1 MLNLGHPVPLLITDE
16 VRPLQVPP
24 IPPIGTVDWPVEE
37 PQLIALPDDWQLFF
51 YTDGLIEGRL
61 TPGSHERYGEKRLVE
76 ALQALACERIDG
88 ARMERLVLAIEAGAG
103 EPFEDD
109 VAVMLISKA
118 EPSRQR
124 RAADDRSA
132 ARVGAW

>member
-1 MLNLGHPVPLLITDE
+1 MNLGHPVPLLITDE

-88 ARMERLVLAIEAGAG
+88 ACMERLVSAIEVRAG
-103 EPFEDD
+103 EPFKDD
-109 VAVMLISKA
+109 VAAMLISKA
-118 EPSRQR
+118 EPPSQR
-124 RAADDRSA
+124 HVADDRSTVW
-132 ARVGAW
+132 VGAQ